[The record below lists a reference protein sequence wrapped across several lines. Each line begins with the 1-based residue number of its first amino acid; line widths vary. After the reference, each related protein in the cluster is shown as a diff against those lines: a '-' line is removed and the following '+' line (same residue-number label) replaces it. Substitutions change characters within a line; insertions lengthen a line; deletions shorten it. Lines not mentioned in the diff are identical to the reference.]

1 MDGDAEG
8 KRETARDPPLAERG
22 LLAAAEARAPP
33 PDATTGVSTPAR
45 GAPSPP
51 EAPASPGRLALKSA
65 PSPTD
70 DFGGLREI
78 VMGADTYEW
87 TSLKRTGSFGEVRSY
102 VNLANG
108 TAVVVKSFFGNT
120 RQRVAQFRVERA
132 AWREILRAGEP
143 AISGV
148 ARVLG
153 FAGTEKHPVVTM
165 ERLEATFS
173 DEMHGGRM
181 RAVHAYKE
189 GVRLL
194 DAVAVGRL
202 AYLDATFANA
212 GIRAGSAKLL
222 DLGAFYVRDHGSQ
235 RLTPSYVPPFMW
247 RTNRDTNEC
256 FCSTDGRMY
265 SLPEM
270 RSVGYYALL
279 CSALGVYLGDLGMS
293 VEDAFFAHTTHL
305 AAWFAA
311 HGFDAVDEAIARYK
325 ALLSNITAPEAR
337 PLLDA
342 IAVFLSTEAEDDA
355 MLNVARVAAK
365 RVPPRPSVRKVAWKT
380 RYPARPDSP

>member
-1 MDGDAEG
+1 MREAGAGSDATDGG
-8 KRETARDPPLAERG
+8 
-22 LLAAAEARAPP
+22 AEAARERVQTPP
-33 PDATTGVSTPAR
+33 PGAAKGVATPAS
-45 GAPSPP
+45 GEPSPP
-51 EAPASPGRLALKSA
+51 
-65 PSPTD
+65 D

-87 TSLKRTGSFGEVRSY
+87 TSLKRTGSFGEVRWY

-108 TAVVVKSFFGNT
+108 TAVVAKSFFGNT
-120 RQRVAQFRVERA
+120 RRRVAQFHVERA

-143 AISGV
+143 ASSGV

-153 FAGTEKHPVVTM
+153 FAGTEKDPVVTM
-165 ERLEATFS
+165 ERLETTFS
-173 DEMHGGRM
+173 DEVHGGRM

-202 AYLDATFANA
+202 AYVDATFANA

-293 VEDAFFAHTTHL
+293 AEDAFFAHTTHL

-311 HGFDAVDEAIARYK
+311 HGFGAVDEAIARYK
-325 ALLSNITAPEAR
+325 ALLANITAPEAR

-342 IAVFLSTEAEDDA
+342 IAVFLSPEAEDDA

-380 RYPARPDSP
+380 RHP